1 VVGLFAAGVAWNRL
15 EGGREEG
22 GMILAGL
29 SFAQLAA
36 IFGAAAVFATALY
49 ILKLRRR
56 TVAVPFSKLWEK
68 ILRDKEA
75 TSLFSR
81 LKRLLS
87 LLVQLALLALLAFAL
102 GDPRAAATLIKGRNL
117 VVIVDASA
125 SMQAT
130 DVAPAKNRLEAAKD
144 EVKKVIR
151 GLGGSDRM
159 LIAQMD
165 AAITPLGPTSSDT
178 SELERA
184 LDSVKVTDARAD
196 FPRALRFATDSLR
209 GVENAE
215 IVIVS
220 DGRLGDAVDASGK
233 VHLADDIKLS
243 YLPVGRG
250 VRNVG
255 ITAFSVRRY
264 PLDKSRYEVMLEV
277 TNTGPEAE
285 EVELGLYADP
295 KGAEKGQL
303 VDLTKLR
310 LKPGER
316 LPRFYPNLSG
326 ASRALE
332 AKLAPL
338 ANSKDE
344 LPADDHAYALLPER
358 RRAKVLVVTPG
369 NTYLEAALLLDEYL
383 DVQMVNPQ
391 TYAEKIAAS
400 GQKHDV
406 IIFDGATPADPP
418 RSHAIYLDPR
428 GPGSP
433 VKVENEIK
441 SPGFDRIERK
451 HPIVRWTALD
461 DVNISRGHKL
471 TPQPGDKVVGTSA
484 DGPIL
489 ITGQRGGYKF
499 VAMGFDVRDSDLPLR
514 VAWPLLLLNSVNFFT
529 DEDSQYISS
538 FRTGDVWRVPVV
550 TQTGQARLKTP
561 SGAEV
566 LVPVHE
572 GRAVYLGE
580 RAGFYEL
587 AGAEGFDPTK
597 TLDPQPQPGEQ
608 PAPAAK
614 DAPSAETTT
623 AAFAAN
629 LLDAEESTIEV
640 AKELVVDGKKAG
652 ELSGFQIGV
661 RREIWIY
668 LLIAALLLTAVEWIT
683 YHRRITV

>member
-1 VVGLFAAGVAWNRL
+1 MNFAFLSLTQVAG
-15 EGGREEG
+15 
-22 GMILAGL
+22 I
-29 SFAQLAA
+29 FA
-36 IFGAAAVFATALY
+36 AAAVFATALY

-56 TVAVPFSKLWEK
+56 TVPVPFSKLWEK

-87 LLVQLALLALLAFAL
+87 LLVQLALLALLAIAL
-102 GDPRAAATLIKGRNL
+102 GDPRAEALVTKGGKNL
-117 VVIVDASA
+117 VVLVDASA

-130 DVAPAKNRLEAAKD
+130 DVGSSRLGAAKD
-144 EVKKVIR
+144 EVKKMIR

-159 LIAQMD
+159 LVAQMD
-165 AAITPLGPTSSDT
+165 AAITPLGPMSGDT

-184 LDSVKVTDARAD
+184 LDSIKATDARAD

-209 GVENAE
+209 GLSNPE
-215 IVIVS
+215 IVVVS
-220 DGRLGDAVDASGK
+220 DGRLGDAVDSAGK
-233 VHLADDIKLS
+233 VHIGDDVKLT
-243 YLPVGRG
+243 YVPIGTAA
-250 VRNVG
+250 RNVG

-277 TNTGPEAE
+277 TNTGPEQE
-285 EVELGLYADP
+285 DIELSLLGDST
-295 KGAEKGQL
+295 L

-326 ASRALE
+326 ASRTLE
-332 AKLAPL
+332 AKIAPL
-338 ANSKDE
+338 PGSKDS

-358 RRAKVLVVTPG
+358 RRAKVLVVSPG

-383 DVQMVNPQ
+383 DVQVASPKE
-391 TYAEKIAAS
+391 YVEKIAPS
-400 GQKHDV
+400 GAKLDV
-406 IIFDGATPADPP
+406 IIFDGATPANPP
-418 RSHAIYLDPR
+418 RANAIYLDPR

-433 VKVENEIK
+433 VKVEGELK
-441 SPGFDRIERK
+441 QPGFDKIERK

-461 DVNISRGHKL
+461 DVNIARGHKL
-471 TPQPGDKVVGTSA
+471 VAETGDKVVGAS
-484 DGPIL
+484 DQGPIL
-489 ITGQRGGYKF
+489 IAGQRGGFKF
-499 VAMGFDVRDSDLPLR
+499 VALGFDTRDSDLPLR
-514 VAWPLLLLNSVNFFT
+514 VAWPLLLLNSINWFT
-529 DEDSQYISS
+529 DEDAQYISS

-550 TQTGQARLKTP
+550 SQSGQAKLKVP
-561 SGAEV
+561 GGSDV

-580 RAGFYEL
+580 KAGFYEL
-587 AGAEGFDPTK
+587 SGADGVDLSLGGAGATASPTS
-597 TLDPQPQPGEQ
+597 T
-608 PAPAAK
+608 
-614 DAPSAETTT
+614 STSTTMGGPT
-623 AAFAAN
+623 ATVGSFAAN
-629 LLDAEESTIEV
+629 LLDADESAIEP

-652 ELSGFQIGV
+652 ALSAFQIGV

-668 LLIAALLLTAVEWIT
+668 LLLAAILLTAIEWIT

>member
-1 VVGLFAAGVAWNRL
+1 MNFAFLSVAQVAG
-15 EGGREEG
+15 
-22 GMILAGL
+22 I
-29 SFAQLAA
+29 FA
-36 IFGAAAVFATALY
+36 AAAVFATALY

-87 LLVQLALLALLAFAL
+87 LLVQLALLALLAVAL
-102 GDPRAAATLIKGRNL
+102 GDPRAEALVTKGGKNL
-117 VVIVDASA
+117 VVLVDASA

-130 DVAPAKNRLEAAKD
+130 DVGTSRLGVAKD
-144 EVKKVIR
+144 EIKKVIR

-159 LIAQMD
+159 LVAQMD
-165 AAITPLGPTSSDT
+165 AAITPLGPMSGDT

-184 LDSVKVTDARAD
+184 LDSIKATDARAD

-209 GVENAE
+209 GLSNPE

-220 DGRLGDAVDASGK
+220 DGRLGDAVDSAGK
-233 VHLADDIKLS
+233 VHIGDDVKLT
-243 YLPVGRG
+243 YVPIGTAA
-250 VRNVG
+250 RNVG

-277 TNTGPEAE
+277 TNTGPEQE
-285 EVELGLYADP
+285 DIELSLLGDST
-295 KGAEKGQL
+295 L

-326 ASRALE
+326 ASRTLE
-332 AKLAPL
+332 AKIAPL
-338 ANSKDE
+338 PGSKDS

-358 RRAKVLVVTPG
+358 RRAKVLVVSPG

-383 DVQMVNPQ
+383 DVQVASPKE
-391 TYAEKIAAS
+391 YVEKIAPS
-400 GQKHDV
+400 GAKLDV
-406 IIFDGATPADPP
+406 IIFDGATPANPP
-418 RSHAIYLDPR
+418 RANAIYLDPR

-433 VKVENEIK
+433 VKVEAELK
-441 SPGFDRIERK
+441 QPGFDKIERK

-461 DVNISRGHKL
+461 DVNIARGHKL
-471 TPQPGDKVVGTSA
+471 VAETGDKVVGASEQ
-484 DGPIL
+484 GPIL
-489 ITGQRGGYKF
+489 IAGQCGGFKF
-499 VAMGFDVRDSDLPLR
+499 VALGFDTRDSDLPLR
-514 VAWPLLLLNSVNFFT
+514 VAWPLLLLNSINWFT

-550 TQTGQARLKTP
+550 SQSGQARLKTP
-561 SGAEV
+561 GGAEL

-580 RAGFYEL
+580 QAGFYEL
-587 AGAEGFDPTK
+587 SGAEGVD
-597 TLDPQPQPGEQ
+597 
-608 PAPAAK
+608 
-614 DAPSAETTT
+614 PSAAAPGATPAT
-623 AAFAAN
+623 ATGGPPATVGSFAAN
-629 LLDAEESTIEV
+629 LLDADESSIEP
-640 AKELVVDGKKAG
+640 ARELVVDGKKAG
-652 ELSGFQIGV
+652 ALSAFQIGV

-668 LLIAALLLTAVEWIT
+668 LLLAAILLTAIEWIT

>member
-1 VVGLFAAGVAWNRL
+1 
-15 EGGREEG
+15 
-22 GMILAGL
+22 MILAGL
-29 SFAQLAA
+29 SLAQLAA

-56 TVAVPFSKLWEK
+56 TVPVPFSKLWEK

-130 DVAPAKNRLEAAKD
+130 DVPPAKNRLEAAKD

-184 LDSVKVTDARAD
+184 LDTIKATDARAD

-215 IVIVS
+215 IVVVS
-220 DGRLGDAVDASGK
+220 DGRLGEAVDSAGK
-233 VHLADDIKLS
+233 VHLPDDIKLS

-277 TNTGPEAE
+277 TNTGPETE
-285 EVELGLYADP
+285 DIELSLFADP
-295 KGAEKGQL
+295 AKTGEKNDKGQL

-326 ASRALE
+326 ASRALK
-332 AKLAPL
+332 ASIAPL
-338 ANSKDE
+338 PTSKDD
-344 LPADDHAYALLPER
+344 LPADDNAYALLPER

-383 DVQMVNPQ
+383 DVQLASPRD
-391 TYAEKIAAS
+391 YAEKIAPS

-406 IIFDGATPADPP
+406 VIFDGATPVDPP
-418 RSHAIYLDPR
+418 RAHAIYLDPR

-441 SPGFDRIERK
+441 NPGFDRIERK

-461 DVNISRGHKL
+461 DVNIARGHKL
-471 TPQPGDKVVGTSA
+471 TPQPGDKAVGTSA
-484 DGPIL
+484 EGPIL
-489 ITGQRGGYKF
+489 VTGQRGGYKF

-550 TQTGQARLKTP
+550 TQTGQAKLKMPT
-561 SGAEV
+561 GNELV
-566 LVPVHE
+566 VPVHE

-580 RAGFYEL
+580 HAGFYEL
-587 AGAEGFDPTK
+587 AGTEGVDPTK
-597 TLDPQPQPGEQ
+597 GLDQPAAPGE
-608 PAPAAK
+608 PVPAK
-614 DAPSAETTT
+614 DKDPNALGGAPTTS

-629 LLDAEESTIEV
+629 LLDADESSIEA

-652 ELSGFQIGV
+652 TLSGFQIGV

-668 LLIAALLLTAVEWIT
+668 LLIAAILLTAVEWIT

>member
-1 VVGLFAAGVAWNRL
+1 V
-15 EGGREEG
+15 
-22 GMILAGL
+22 ILAGL
-29 SFAQLAA
+29 SLAQLGAVFA
-36 IFGAAAVFATALY
+36 AAAVFATALY

-87 LLVQLALLALLAFAL
+87 LLIQLVLIALLAFAL

-159 LIAQMD
+159 LLAQMD
-165 AAITPLGPTSSDT
+165 AAVTPLGPASSDT

-184 LDSVKVTDARAD
+184 LDTIKPTDARAD

-209 GVENAE
+209 GLENAE
-215 IVIVS
+215 IVVVS
-220 DGRLGDAVDASGK
+220 DGRLGDAVDSAGK
-233 VHLADDIKLS
+233 VHLGDDIKLS
-243 YLPVGRG
+243 YLPIGRG
-250 VRNVG
+250 LRNVG

-277 TNTGPEAE
+277 TNTGPETE
-285 EVELGLYADP
+285 DVELTLLADP
-295 KGAEKGQL
+295 KSGGAADRGQL
-303 VDLTKLR
+303 VDLTRLR

-332 AKLAPL
+332 ANIAPL
-338 ANSKDE
+338 ANSRDE
-344 LPADDHAYALLPER
+344 LPADDRAYALLPER

-383 DVQMVNPQ
+383 DVQLASPRE
-391 TYAEKIAAS
+391 YAEKIAPAAAR
-400 GQKHDV
+400 HDV
-406 IIFDGATPADPP
+406 IVFDGATPSDPP
-418 RSHAIYLDPR
+418 RAHAIYLDPR

-433 VKVENEIK
+433 VKVEAELK

-461 DVNISRGHKL
+461 DVNIARGHKL
-471 TPQPGDKVVGTSA
+471 VPAAGDKVVGASA
-484 DGPIL
+484 EGAIL
-489 ITGQRGGYKF
+489 VTGQRGGYKF
-499 VAMGFDVRDSDLPLR
+499 VAIGFDPRDSDLPLR

-529 DEDSQYISS
+529 DEDSAYISS

-550 TQTGQARLKTP
+550 TQTGQARLRVPAGT
-561 SGAEV
+561 EL

-580 RAGFYEL
+580 HAGFYEVR
-587 AGAEGFDPTK
+587 GAEGVDAAKGP
-597 TLDPQPQPGEQ
+597 DAPAEQPG
-608 PAPAAK
+608 
-614 DAPSAETTT
+614 PSSV
-623 AAFAAN
+623 AFAAN
-629 LLDAEESTIEV
+629 LLDVEESAIEP

-652 ELSGFQIGV
+652 TLSGFQIGV

-668 LLIAALLLTAVEWIT
+668 LLIAALLLTAIEWIT
-683 YHRRITV
+683 YHKRITV